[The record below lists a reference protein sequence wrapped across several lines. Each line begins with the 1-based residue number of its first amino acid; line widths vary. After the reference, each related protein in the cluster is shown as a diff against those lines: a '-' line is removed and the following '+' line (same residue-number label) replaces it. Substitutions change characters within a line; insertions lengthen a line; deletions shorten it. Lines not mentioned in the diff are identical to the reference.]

1 MWTNNSSSKPPTGQ
15 TERTVVASESK
26 QSVESGAADVD
37 EQATAA
43 SSRTAVAKTNSREI

>member
-26 QSVESGAADVD
+26 RSVDSWAG
-37 EQATAA
+37 
-43 SSRTAVAKTNSREI
+43 NSTHQ